1 MDLNTLNINTRDR
14 ELLKKNGIRTVESLA
29 ILNPA
34 ELPFS
39 KQKSAVLI
47 QNARNVIAS
56 MNIEEIKVGDEAVV
70 VHCRAL
76 DPVIEISVKAVLGL
90 ENPHNL
96 LEVSDNRFTIT
107 PKWGAEITWRRIVL
121 PQLVKW
127 KYVLDS
133 SREEELREN
142 AGLSLAPSDIIEF
155 AKKKGFDGF
164 WKDVFEDVKG
174 NEIMKMAIAIS
185 LFSTFEE
192 PVHVAIVGPPA
203 SSKTLA
209 RDVISENISSIERIG
224 GNSTRAGLVIN
235 YSTGEL
241 GSIAYADERVVL
253 ADEFDKVPKG
263 DIEMIYE
270 LMSNGI
276 CDVHS
281 GRIHKTIRSN
291 FILIATMNPR
301 RDVFSNAPIDDI
313 GLSPTLASRFGLIVK
328 TDDLGKPDRLD
339 LFKKKFYTGNKLK
352 KFSLYF
358 DEWVKLARGHE
369 PDIVASNVDDYLE
382 KVNEIVEVF
391 GSSPLRR
398 DNRMGEY
405 ARNIA
410 FAIARAEFS
419 DVDDHVLE
427 RAWAIIEGSVR
438 EWV

>member
-29 ILNPA
+29 ILSPA

-70 VHCRAL
+70 VRCRAL
-76 DPVIEISVKAVLGL
+76 DPVIETSVKAVLGL

-133 SREEELREN
+133 SREEELKEN

-164 WKDVFEDVKG
+164 WRDVFEDIKG

-192 PVHVAIVGPPA
+192 PVHLAIVGPPA
-203 SSKTLA
+203 SSKTLV
-209 RDVISENISSIERIG
+209 RDIISENLSSIERIG

-263 DIEMIYE
+263 DVEMIYE

-301 RDVFSNAPIDDI
+301 RDVFSKTPIDDI

-369 PDIVASNVDDYLE
+369 PDIVASNVDEYLE

>member
-29 ILNPA
+29 ILSPA

-70 VHCRAL
+70 VRCRAL
-76 DPVIEISVKAVLGL
+76 DPVIETSVKAVLGL

-133 SREEELREN
+133 SREEELKEN

-164 WKDVFEDVKG
+164 WRDVFEDIKG

-192 PVHVAIVGPPA
+192 PVHLAIVGPPA

-209 RDVISENISSIERIG
+209 RDIISENLSSIERIG

-263 DIEMIYE
+263 DVEMIYE

-301 RDVFSNAPIDDI
+301 RDVFSKTPIDDI

-369 PDIVASNVDDYLE
+369 PDIVASNVDEYLE

>member
-1 MDLNTLNINTRDR
+1 MDLSTLNLSTKDKD
-14 ELLKKNGIRTVESLA
+14 LLKKNGIRTVESLA
-29 ILNPA
+29 ILNPV

-39 KQKSAVLI
+39 KQKSTSLI
-47 QNARNVIAS
+47 QNARNIIAS
-56 MNIEEIKVGDEAVV
+56 MNIKEIQVGTEEVRVM
-70 VHCRAL
+70 CREL
-76 DPVIEISVKAVLGL
+76 DPIIEASVKAVLGL

-96 LEVSDNRFTIT
+96 LEVSDNGFTIT

-121 PQLVKW
+121 PQIVKW
-127 KYVLDS
+127 KYVLDT
-133 SREEELREN
+133 SREESLKEN
-142 AGLSLAPSDIIEF
+142 TGLSLDPSEIIEF

-164 WKDVFEDVKG
+164 WNDVFEDIKG
-174 NEIMKMAIAIS
+174 NEVMKMAIATS
-185 LFSTFEE
+185 LFSTFDE
-192 PVHVAIVGPPA
+192 PVHLAIVGPPA

-209 RDVISENISSIERIG
+209 RDIISENLSSIERIG

-241 GSIAYADERVVL
+241 GSIAYADERIVL

-263 DIEMIYE
+263 DVELIYE

-281 GRIHKTIRSN
+281 GRVHKTIRSN
-291 FILIATMNPR
+291 FIMIATMNPR
-301 RDVFSNAPIDDI
+301 RDVFSSSPIDDI

-339 LFKKKFYTGNKLK
+339 LFKKKFYTGNVLK

-358 DEWVKLARGHE
+358 DEWVKLSRGHE
-369 PDIVASNVDDYLE
+369 PDIVASNVDEYLE
-382 KVNEIVEVF
+382 KINEIVEVF
-391 GSSPLRR
+391 GASPLRR

-405 ARNIA
+405 ARNVA

-419 DVDDHVLE
+419 DVDESVLD

>member
-29 ILNPA
+29 ILSPA

-70 VHCRAL
+70 VRCRAL
-76 DPVIEISVKAVLGL
+76 DPVIETSVKAVLGL

-164 WKDVFEDVKG
+164 WRDVFEDIKG

-192 PVHVAIVGPPA
+192 PVHLAIVGPPA

-209 RDVISENISSIERIG
+209 RDIISENLSSIERIG

-253 ADEFDKVPKG
+253 ADEFDKVPK
-263 DIEMIYE
+263 
-270 LMSNGI
+270 
-276 CDVHS
+276 
-281 GRIHKTIRSN
+281 
-291 FILIATMNPR
+291 
-301 RDVFSNAPIDDI
+301 
-313 GLSPTLASRFGLIVK
+313 
-328 TDDLGKPDRLD
+328 
-339 LFKKKFYTGNKLK
+339 
-352 KFSLYF
+352 
-358 DEWVKLARGHE
+358 
-369 PDIVASNVDDYLE
+369 
-382 KVNEIVEVF
+382 
-391 GSSPLRR
+391 
-398 DNRMGEY
+398 
-405 ARNIA
+405 
-410 FAIARAEFS
+410 
-419 DVDDHVLE
+419 
-427 RAWAIIEGSVR
+427 
-438 EWV
+438 